1 MKTTTEQYTELVL
14 STKDT
19 IYRLAKSI
27 TGSCVEAEDIVQ
39 DIYEKVWR
47 ARDAVLN
54 SRYPRAYLCRM
65 TRNLAID
72 RLRRRRDSVEIS
84 DRVVEDGNRL
94 AVIGDMAE
102 YSRQLIATLPETQR
116 MVIHLRDVEGYE
128 IEEIAEVL
136 ECESAN
142 VRVYLSRARK
152 YVREELLKAINYG
165 TA

>member
-94 AVIGDMAE
+94 AVIGDMA
-102 YSRQLIATLPETQR
+102 
-116 MVIHLRDVEGYE
+116 YE